1 MISGTRLRRTIAVL
15 ALTTSVAHA
24 TDIAKSALLAKLSR
38 PAPDTTT
45 FVEVRFSSL
54 LAEPLVA
61 SGRLEHRADGALVRE
76 ILDPYRETTTLK
88 GENVRLEREGSR
100 PRSFSLNRAPELR
113 GILSSFGAL
122 IAGDVGLLERH
133 FVVTTSGTEERW
145 RIELVPIDDKLRRRL
160 ARIEVD
166 GALDR
171 ARCFTM
177 TEPDGDASVMAL
189 GIQGRTDLPQPLARE
204 SLAAWCAGGVE
215 P

>member
-1 MISGTRLRRTIAVL
+1 MISGTHLRRAIAVL
-15 ALTTSVAHA
+15 ALATAVAHA
-24 TDIAKSALLAKLSR
+24 TDVDTSALLARLSR

-45 FVEVRFSSL
+45 FVEVRYSAL

-76 ILDPYRETTTLK
+76 VLEPYRETTTLK

-113 GILSSFGAL
+113 GMLSSFGAL
-122 IAGDVGLLERH
+122 ITGDLGLLESN
-133 FVVTTSGTEERW
+133 FVVTTRGSDDRW
-145 RIELVPIDDKLRRRL
+145 QIELVPIDDKLKRRL
-160 ARIEVD
+160 ASIYVD

-171 ARCFTM
+171 ARCFTVS
-177 TEPDGDASVMAL
+177 EPDGDASVMAL
-189 GIQGRTDLPQPLARE
+189 GIQGRDDLPQPLSRE
-204 SLAAWCAGGVE
+204 SLAKWCSADME